1 MVIINLMSDDHH
13 KLIRQVKTFPSL
25 LSSLGVGES
34 FLLASAITILT
45 TLWGVSNERKRTEGE
60 KDR

>member
-45 TLWGVSNERKRTEGE
+45 TLWGVSNKRERESGGRV
-60 KDR
+60 R